1 VCVCVCLFSGD
12 GQSMDVT
19 EIAARMNVLNKDIA
33 QLEHEEQQL
42 DKDRVIV
49 DQYIR
54 QLTKDLANQ
63 K

>member
-1 VCVCVCLFSGD
+1 
-12 GQSMDVT
+12 MDVT